1 MFFETPSQ
9 KVFKVFNY
17 IILSLLGFATF
28 YPFWYVLIASFNLG
42 SDFTKGGVYF
52 WPRAFTLENYSFAF
66 QDNRIYRSLG
76 VTIFKTAMQLLTS
89 LFFTALLAYA
99 LSVKTMPGRVG
110 ITFFYYFTTMFGGG
124 MIPYYILLRDLGLT
138 KSIWLY
144 IIPAIYGFFNMVLLR
159 TAFSAI
165 PSELREAAQIDGAG
179 DMRILFT
186 IYSPCALPTVATLA
200 LFIGVGAWNDW
211 FTGAY
216 YQSNKNYYPAATV
229 LQQLLNEATDK
240 AVEDEKNISSEQM
253 DSKKKTYTSQ
263 SIRMAFVMILTMPI
277 IVIYPFLQ
285 KYYVKGV
292 MVGSVKG

>member
-1 MFFETPSQ
+1 MFFESPSQ
-9 KVFKVFNY
+9 KVFKVCNY
-17 IILSLLGFATF
+17 FFLTLLGFVTF

-52 WPRAFTLENYSFAF
+52 WPRAFSLENYSFAF

-76 VTIFKTAMQLLTS
+76 VTIFKTIMQLATS
-89 LFFTALLAYA
+89 LFFTALLSYA
-99 LSVKTMPGRVG
+99 LSVKSMPGRVG

-124 MIPYYILLRDLGLT
+124 MIPYYI
-138 KSIWLY
+138 
-144 IIPAIYGFFNMVLLR
+144 IPAVYAFFNMVLLR

-179 DMRILFT
+179 DLRILFT
-186 IYSPCALPTVATLA
+186 IYIPCALPTVATLA

-216 YQSNKNYYPAATV
+216 YQSNKDYYPAATV

-240 AVEDEKNISSEQM
+240 AVEDEKNISVEQEN
-253 DSKKKTYTSQ
+253 SKKKTYTSQ

>member
-17 IILSLLGFATF
+17 IVLSLLGFATF

-76 VTIFKTAMQLLTS
+76 VTLFKTSMQLLTS

-186 IYSPCALPTVATLA
+186 IYIPCALPTVATLA

-253 DSKKKTYTSQ
+253 DTKKKTFTSQ

>member
-1 MFFETPSQ
+1 MIFESPSQ
-9 KVFKVFNY
+9 KVFKVCNY
-17 IILSLLGFATF
+17 IFLTLLGFVTF

-52 WPRAFTLENYSFAF
+52 WPRAFSLENYSFAF

-76 VTIFKTAMQLLTS
+76 VTIFKTVMQLATS

-179 DMRILFT
+179 DLRILFT
-186 IYSPCALPTVATLA
+186 IYIPCALPTVATLA
-200 LFIGVGAWNDW
+200 LFIAVGAWNDW

-216 YQSNKNYYPAATV
+216 YQSNKDYYPAATV
-229 LQQLLNEATDK
+229 LQQLLNEATDQ
-240 AVEDEKNISSEQM
+240 AVEDEKNISVEQEI
-253 DSKKKTYTSQ
+253 SKKKTYTSQ